1 VLKPEQQTVLEPS
14 DRLARSR
21 EIERLIEATVLLVRE
36 QLAAEGDLPG
46 AEMRNPEHLAETLEF
61 APPVEGLEFE
71 TVVDRLRGVM
81 QATPSS
87 SSWRFLNQLFG
98 GREPV
103 AAAAEVLAV
112 VSNISM
118 YTFKAAGAQILL
130 ERALLRSMAD
140 AVGLQGAEGTFTP
153 GGSIANLVAMLLARA
168 QAAPDAR
175 EAGLDGS
182 PLLVYTSAE
191 GHYSVPKNAGILGI
205 GRRHVRKLPTTPDG
219 RMDVAALERTLSADR
234 AAGLRPMLVN
244 ATAGTTVRG
253 AFDPIREIAAVARE
267 HGAWLHV
274 DGALG
279 ASLSLS
285 INHRLLLDGVELAD
299 SVTWDP
305 HKMMGVPLQTSVL
318 LVARRGLLHASLDE
332 TAEYLFQADSDSLN
346 PGHMSIQCGR
356 RNDALRLWTAWL
368 RLGDRGWEARLDRQ
382 MALARR
388 AAELIDADP
397 ALELTEPPPSINV
410 CFEVKGRSSSS
421 VCQRLDRDG
430 RLKIG
435 YGTVSG
441 RQVIRLVC
449 VNPELDED
457 ALVAILGEIK
467 AAASELPEGD
477 NRVRTSS

>member
-1 VLKPEQQTVLEPS
+1 MPKSKQQIELEPIDPS
-14 DRLARSR
+14 RRAR
-21 EIERLIEATVLLVRE
+21 ELDHLIEATLNLVRE

-46 AEMRNPEHLAETLEF
+46 EEMRDPEHLAEVLDL
-61 APPVEGLEFE
+61 ALPVEGLGLDA
-71 TVVDRLRGVM
+71 VIDRLREVTR
-81 QATPSS
+81 ATPSS

-103 AAAAEVLAV
+103 AAAAEALAV

-130 ERALLRSMAD
+130 ERALLRRMAD
-140 AVGLQGAEGTFTP
+140 AVGLRGAEGTFTP

-175 EAGLDGS
+175 EAGLDGR

-191 GHYSVPKNAGILGI
+191 GHYSITKNAGILGI
-205 GRRHVRKLPTTPDG
+205 GRRRVRHVPTTPNG
-219 RMDVAALERTLSADR
+219 RMDVAALDRTLAADR

-253 AFDPIREIAAVARE
+253 AFDPIREIAAVAHE

-285 INHRLLLDGVELAD
+285 NNHRLLLDGVELAD

-318 LVARRGLLHASLDE
+318 LVARRGLLRASLDE
-332 TAEYLFQADSDSLN
+332 TAEYLFQTDSDSLN

-356 RNDALRLWTAWL
+356 RNDALRLWAAWL
-368 RLGDRGWEARLDRQ
+368 RLGDRGWEARLNRQ

-388 AAELIDADP
+388 AAELIDLDP
-397 ALELTEPPPSINV
+397 TLELTEPPPSINV
-410 CFEVKGRSSSS
+410 CFEVRGRSSLS
-421 VCQRLDRDG
+421 VCERLDRDG

-435 YGTVSG
+435 YGTVAG
-441 RQVIRLVC
+441 RRVIRLVC
-449 VNPELDED
+449 VNPDLDEGT
-457 ALVAILGEIK
+457 LLAILTQVK
-467 AAASELPEGD
+467 AAAAELPEGD
-477 NRVRTSS
+477 NRVRASS